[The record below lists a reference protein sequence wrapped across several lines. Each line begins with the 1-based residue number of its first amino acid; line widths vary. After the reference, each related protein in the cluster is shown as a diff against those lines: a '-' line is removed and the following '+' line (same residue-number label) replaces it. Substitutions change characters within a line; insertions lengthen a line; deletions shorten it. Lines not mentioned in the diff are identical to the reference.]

1 MNQRGTFKRGIGLV
15 VLGVALGAAVM
26 LVLAL
31 TLSHPALRK
40 PPESEVLFG
49 VWRVFYDT
57 QAPSL
62 GVMLAA
68 VAMAFLMAAIVAA
81 MENLVAVRVR
91 RSDAPDVLP
100 LAPRPVMAATRGV
113 FHGPVTIT
121 VLIPAHNEED
131 RLGATLASLQAQDE
145 PPDRILVVADNCSD
159 GTVDIARDAGVDVF
173 ETVDNEHKKGGGL
186 NQALAQILPDL
197 GENDCAMIMDA
208 DTVLDQ
214 GYLRTAR
221 RRLTDDRALMAIGGL
236 FYGEDGEGWLGQYQ
250 RNEYHRYS
258 RDIARRRGRVYV
270 LTGTA
275 SVFRSRA
282 LRTVAASRG
291 TLIPGTRGDVYDTAA
306 LTEDNELTIALKSL
320 GALMISPTGCGV
332 VTEVMPSWRAL
343 WAQRLRWQRGALENL
358 GAYGITPQ
366 TLRYWSQ
373 QLGIGYGAIALL
385 AYFAVMLIM
394 ALAVNTWIW
403 FPFWLIV
410 GLIFAV
416 ERVVTVW
423 HGGWR
428 ARLVAITLL
437 PELMYATFLNAVYVK
452 GVADIAL
459 GRTATWQHVQKAEDG
474 SVDVR

>member
-197 GENDCAMIMDA
+197 GENDCAMIIDA

-221 RRLTDDRALMAIGGL
+221 RRLTDDRALMAVGGL